1 MAFIKYSLQD
11 NDKPL
16 SVDNKVLSNT
26 IRLFGE
32 CDCGCNTE
40 LTESMFS
47 DSIKAKYGSE
57 CGWSSKCRCGK
68 RVSVWEGAF
77 DSQIEAL
84 SENDLV
90 LWVDDEE
97 EDY

>member
-1 MAFIKYSLQD
+1 MTFLEYSLQD
-11 NDKPL
+11 NNKPL
-16 SVDNKVLSNT
+16 SVDNKVLSDT
-26 IRLFGE
+26 IRLFSK
-32 CDCGCNTE
+32 CDCGCKTE

-47 DSIKAKYGSE
+47 DSIKSKYGHE
-57 CGWSSKCRCGK
+57 CGWSYKCRCGK

-77 DSQIEAL
+77 DSTIENL

-97 EDY
+97 DDY